1 MLSLLKSPE
10 FPHKLTRRGQ
20 DRCPALLWTG
30 VAEWW
35 GSRQSAERG
44 RTGQAGRA
52 HLTVWGGRYREFKKG
67 NTLCHLS
74 FPAPLNT
81 AGGQSI
87 KPGAKQNQL
96 KLPDS
101 QHSCCSVQSGT
112 QKQRNNR
119 VSRILLRINRN
130 CILSTTLR
138 IGGRIGGMVLISDT
152 IGHQDPLGFTVTMTL
167 GMSPGNV
174 TMENVDLFP
183 GVSSEKI

>member
-1 MLSLLKSPE
+1 M
-10 FPHKLTRRGQ
+10 
-20 DRCPALLWTG
+20 
-30 VAEWW
+30 
-35 GSRQSAERG
+35 
-44 RTGQAGRA
+44 
-52 HLTVWGGRYREFKKG
+52 
-67 NTLCHLS
+67 
-74 FPAPLNT
+74 
-81 AGGQSI
+81 
-87 KPGAKQNQL
+87 
-96 KLPDS
+96 
-101 QHSCCSVQSGT
+101 QSGT